1 LTSHG
6 ESCYLLPL
14 VSPDFEGSD
23 GDGVV
28 PETTT
33 TATTTPTGTE
43 TGSGIDDVESAT
55 AMIEELRRQ
64 IDAVDSRLLHA
75 LAQRMSLVEQIGRYK
90 RIASITTVQI
100 ERWMKL
106 LEQRLRLGR
115 SLKLP
120 DGFVLAMF
128 QLIHKESINLQNALV
143 PASPEKVSL

>member
-33 TATTTPTGTE
+33 PATPTGTE